1 MPKKPKRGNGLI
13 SDVVV
18 AGGAMT
24 PFNRRK
30 DGSSFR
36 DWARSA
42 VRGALDDAGLNAADI
57 DALIVASES
66 DFFTLQLNPA
76 AVLADHCGL
85 TSVAAKRVEGGGAS
99 GHLAVHAGIAEVAS
113 GMARRV
119 LVLGVEPSASHLKG
133 IDVGALY
140 SLSFDAW
147 TDGFTGVDS
156 TSLYALSA
164 QAFMARTDATL
175 DDFAK
180 IAVRNRTN
188 ACSNPNAHLPLDI
201 TVEDVAASV
210 VVASPYRRLDC
221 SPLSDGAAAII
232 LARAQD
238 LPERPEGHARFK
250 AAVSAVDNV
259 RLGERNDPGFFK
271 GKQAAANRAYRFADL
286 VPDDIGL
293 VEAYDSY
300 SGAQLQAL
308 EALGLAQEQ
317 TITAERNGVF
327 SGDGACPVNLSGGL
341 LGQGAPVGAT
351 GVTQVLTA
359 ALQLEGRYFGRQVIS
374 APRFALVD
382 THGGIASLNAISI
395 LEAP

>member
-1 MPKKPKRGNGLI
+1 
-13 SDVVV
+13 
-18 AGGAMT
+18 MT

-36 DWARSA
+36 DWARVA
-42 VRGALDDAGLNAADI
+42 VQGALDDAGLEAADI

-76 AVLADHCGL
+76 ALLADECGL
-85 TSVAAKRVEGGGAS
+85 IGVAAKRVEGGGAS
-99 GHLAVHAGIAEVAS
+99 GHVAVHAGVAEVAS
-113 GMARRV
+113 SMARRV

-133 IDVGALY
+133 ADVGALY

-147 TDGFTGVDS
+147 TDGMTGIES

-164 QAFMARTDATL
+164 QAFMARTGASA
-175 DDFAK
+175 DDFAA

-188 ACSNPNAHLPLDI
+188 AKANPNAHLPLDI
-201 TVEDVAASV
+201 SVEDVAASP

-232 LARAQD
+232 LARADD
-238 LPERPEGHARFK
+238 LPARTQDRVRFR
-250 AAVSAVDNV
+250 AVVSAVDTV
-259 RLGERNDPGFFK
+259 RLGERRDPGFFE
-271 GKQAAANRAYRFADL
+271 GKQRAAQRAYSYAGISAT
-286 VPDDIGL
+286 DIGL
-293 VEAYDSY
+293 AEVYDSY

-308 EALGLAQEQ
+308 EALGLGHGLTLA
-317 TITAERNGVF
+317 AERDGVF
-327 SGDGACPVNLSGGL
+327 AANGALPVNLSGGL

-351 GVTQVLTA
+351 GVAQVLAA
-359 ALQLEGRYFGRQVIS
+359 ALQLEGRYFGLQAQNV
-374 APRFALVD
+374 PRFALVD
-382 THGGIASLNAISI
+382 THGGIATLNAISI